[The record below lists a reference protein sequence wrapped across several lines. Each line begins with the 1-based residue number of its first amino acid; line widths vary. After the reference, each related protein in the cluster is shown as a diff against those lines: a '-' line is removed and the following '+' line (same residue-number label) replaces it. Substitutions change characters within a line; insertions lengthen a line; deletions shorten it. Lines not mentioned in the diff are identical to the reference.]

1 MALPW
6 HHQKIN
12 AEAPLRDKFVTVVA
26 ARGSASS
33 YFIYL
38 PWWRTVKNILFSS
51 HWTRRLFD
59 SFNPKINNHCIDRV
73 PSFLQRLCNIEGK
86 SCVTHSWVHSKWW
99 TQWSWVVSCTA
110 GPHAPPNWTG
120 EICSHRMT
128 CTHPPH
134 PDRRSWPANTDTHT
148 HYRDILQIISSVII
162 LPEKCFLW
170 NPWKLFLS
178 QKASLTWNNK
188 EAQALIQ

>member
-1 MALPW
+1 MLKHHCVISLLLLLLQEEALAPTLYINLMKNS
-6 HHQKIN
+6 QKYTY
-12 AEAPLRDKFVTVVA
+12 FQVTGLA
-26 ARGSASS
+26 
-33 YFIYL
+33 
-38 PWWRTVKNILFSS
+38 
-51 HWTRRLFD
+51 D
-59 SFNPKINNHCIDRV
+59 SFNPNINSHCIDRV

-110 GPHAPPNWTG
+110 GPHTPPNWTG

-134 PDRRSWPANTDTHT
+134 PDRRSWPVNTHTHT